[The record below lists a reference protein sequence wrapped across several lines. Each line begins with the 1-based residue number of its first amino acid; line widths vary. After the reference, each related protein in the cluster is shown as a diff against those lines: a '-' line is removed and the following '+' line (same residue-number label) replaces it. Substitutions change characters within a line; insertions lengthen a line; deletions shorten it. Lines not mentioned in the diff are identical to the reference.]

1 MRIAYETM
9 IQTFTDILERR
20 HLTTQDAAL
29 TAKIMADNSLDGVYT
44 HGVNRF
50 PKLVEYIDEGYI
62 DIKAKPEC
70 ILSAGAFERWNG
82 HLGIGVLNARSA
94 MARAIEL
101 ASEHSVGIVALAN
114 TNHWMRGGAYG
125 WQAADAGCVGICWT
139 NTRPN
144 MPAWGGAD
152 KKIGNNPFVLAVPR
166 SDGRHVVVDMAMSQF
181 SYGKIEE
188 ARLHGKKLP
197 VAGGYDTSGNMTDD
211 PIEIEKTMRVL
222 PTGFWKGSSMSI
234 ALDLIAALLSAGL
247 TTSEVGRRYVEE
259 YGLSQV
265 FIAIDQKKF
274 NTPEFSDELI
284 ESVIQDLKTS
294 VPMVEDAT
302 LRYPGERDYNVRV
315 AQLESGIQVV
325 PEVWEKILGLK

>member
-1 MRIAYETM
+1 MRIAYSTM
-9 IQTFTDILERR
+9 IKTFTDILKRR
-20 HLTTQDAAL
+20 GVAPEDAAL
-29 TAKIMADNSLDGVYT
+29 SAKIMADNSLDGVYT
-44 HGVNRF
+44 HGANRF
-50 PKLVEYIDEGYI
+50 PRLIQYIDEGYI

-70 ILSAGAFERWNG
+70 LLSAGAFERWDG
-82 HLGIGVLNARSA
+82 HLGMGVLNARAA
-94 MARAIEL
+94 MARAVEL
-101 ASEHSVGIVALAN
+101 ASEHSVGIVALGN
-114 TNHWMRGGAYG
+114 TNHWMRGGSYG

-144 MPAWGGAD
+144 MPVWGGTN

-188 ARLHGKKLP
+188 ARLQGKKLL
-197 VAGGYDTSGNMTDD
+197 VAGGYDSNGQITND

-247 TTSEVGRRYVEE
+247 TTSEVGRRYTEE

-265 FIAIDQKKF
+265 FVAIGQNQF
-274 NTPEFSDELI
+274 NTEEFSDDLI
-284 ESVIQDLKTS
+284 ESVIQDLKSSAPVAADT
-294 VPMVEDAT
+294 T
-302 LRYPGERDYNVRV
+302 LRYPGERDYKVRME
-315 AQLESGIQVV
+315 QLENGIEVV
-325 PEVWEKILGLK
+325 PEVWEKILGLQ

>member
-1 MRIAYETM
+1 MRVAYTTM
-9 IQTFTDILERR
+9 LQTFTDILTKRGLSPEP
-20 HLTTQDAAL
+20 AAL

-50 PKLVEYIDEGYI
+50 PRLIQYMEQGYI

-70 ILSAGAFERWNG
+70 VLSAGAFERWDG
-82 HLGIGVLNARSA
+82 HLGMGVLNAKAA

-101 ASEHSVGIVALAN
+101 ASEYSVGVVALAN
-114 TNHWMRGGAYG
+114 TNHWMRGGTYG

-144 MPAWGGAD
+144 MPAWGGID

-188 ARLHGKKLP
+188 ARLLGKKLP
-197 VAGGYDTSGNMTDD
+197 VDGGYDSNGNMTDD
-211 PIEIEKTMRVL
+211 PNEIEKTMRLL

-247 TTSEVGRRYVEE
+247 TTSEVGRRYTEE

-265 FIAIDQKKF
+265 FVAIGQNQF
-274 NTPEFSDELI
+274 NTLQFSDELI
-284 ESVIQDLKTS
+284 ETVIRDLKS
-294 VPMVEDAT
+294 SMPMVEDTT
-302 LRYPGERDYNVRV
+302 LRYPGERDYNVRQE
-315 AQLESGIQVV
+315 QLENGIHVV
-325 PEVWEKILGLK
+325 PEVWEKILNL